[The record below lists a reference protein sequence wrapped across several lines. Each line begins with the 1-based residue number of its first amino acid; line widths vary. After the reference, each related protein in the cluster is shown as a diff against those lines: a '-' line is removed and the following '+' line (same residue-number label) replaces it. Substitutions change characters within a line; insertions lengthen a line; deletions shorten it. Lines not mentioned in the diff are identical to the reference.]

1 MNAWDDLIEHGLAGD
16 GLAVFNPA
24 DGQRI
29 AVVRSWSASELPPL
43 IEAAELARHEW
54 AARTAK
60 ERSTVL
66 RRWYDLVGE
75 RKEDLARL
83 ATAESGKPDAEAR
96 GEVDYAASYLE
107 WYAEEAKRAYGEVI
121 PAPAPTKR
129 ALTIRQPVGTC
140 AAITPWNFPLAMVT
154 RKAGPA
160 LAAGCSMILKPA
172 EATPLSALALE
183 HLAREAGV
191 PERLFRVVPTT
202 DQAEIGEVLCGHPL
216 IRKLSFTGSTTVGK
230 LLLRQCVQTVKR
242 TSMELG
248 GNAPL
253 IVFEDADL
261 ETAIE
266 GVLYAKFRNA
276 GQTCI
281 CANRVLVQHGIYD
294 RFTAMLAAR
303 VSQLRV
309 GDGADAG
316 SEIGPLINRTAV
328 DKVARLVD
336 NAVAQGAR
344 ALTGGARHAAGENFF
359 EPTVLDGVTS
369 GMPVATEEVFGP
381 VAPIIAFRDEAE
393 ALHVANGTPY
403 GLAAYVYTR
412 DVNRIWRMMESLAF
426 GMVGVNET
434 AISAENVPFGG
445 IKESGFG
452 REGARQGLE
461 EYLETKYVMMGV
473 SA

>member
-1 MNAWDDLIEHGLAGD
+1 M
-16 GLAVFNPA
+16 
-24 DGQRI
+24 
-29 AVVRSWSASELPPL
+29 
-43 IEAAELARHEW
+43 
-54 AARTAK
+54 
-60 ERSTVL
+60 
-66 RRWYDLVGE
+66 
-75 RKEDLARL
+75 
-83 ATAESGKPDAEAR
+83 
-96 GEVDYAASYLE
+96 
-107 WYAEEAKRAYGEVI
+107 
-121 PAPAPTKR
+121 
-129 ALTIRQPVGTC
+129 
-140 AAITPWNFPLAMVT
+140 
-154 RKAGPA
+154 
-160 LAAGCSMILKPA
+160 
-172 EATPLSALALE
+172 
-183 HLAREAGV
+183 
-191 PERLFRVVPTT
+191 
-202 DQAEIGEVLCGHPL
+202 
-216 IRKLSFTGSTTVGK
+216 
-230 LLLRQCVQTVKR
+230 
-242 TSMELG
+242 
-248 GNAPL
+248 
-253 IVFEDADL
+253 
-261 ETAIE
+261 
-266 GVLYAKFRNA
+266 
-276 GQTCI
+276 
-281 CANRVLVQHGIYD
+281 
-294 RFTAMLAAR
+294 
-303 VSQLRV
+303 
-309 GDGADAG
+309 DAG

-434 AISAENVPFGG
+434 AISVENVPFGG

>member
-1 MNAWDDLIEHGLAGD
+1 
-16 GLAVFNPA
+16 
-24 DGQRI
+24 
-29 AVVRSWSASELPPL
+29 
-43 IEAAELARHEW
+43 
-54 AARTAK
+54 
-60 ERSTVL
+60 
-66 RRWYDLVGE
+66 
-75 RKEDLARL
+75 
-83 ATAESGKPDAEAR
+83 
-96 GEVDYAASYLE
+96 
-107 WYAEEAKRAYGEVI
+107 
-121 PAPAPTKR
+121 
-129 ALTIRQPVGTC
+129 
-140 AAITPWNFPLAMVT
+140 
-154 RKAGPA
+154 
-160 LAAGCSMILKPA
+160 
-172 EATPLSALALE
+172 
-183 HLAREAGV
+183 
-191 PERLFRVVPTT
+191 
-202 DQAEIGEVLCGHPL
+202 
-216 IRKLSFTGSTTVGK
+216 
-230 LLLRQCVQTVKR
+230 
-242 TSMELG
+242 MELG